1 MRNILLCFIFMF
13 FIPAGFAKEM
23 KVLMIGN
30 SFSICV
36 GNNLP
41 QIVKMSNKHHLHLT
55 SAYIGGCSLE
65 THANHLK
72 QAEKDP
78 AHKPYRIT
86 IWNSADLRKKNT
98 YQGNVL
104 ELLKNNKYDIIT
116 IQQASHHSWNY
127 ATYQPYADIV
137 IDYIRKFNP
146 QAKIMVQ
153 QTWAYRSDDSHL
165 LPGERSWGFDQQGMH
180 ERVRAAYHKF
190 AAEKGFELIP
200 TGDAIALYRK
210 NTPPYKVLSSQ
221 ELARYKNPDL
231 PPRANDIVGRD
242 FWKKQPDGFMK
253 LDADRIHLNFKGEY
267 LQACVWYM
275 TLFNED
281 ISTIRYEHPRIS
293 REECQALISAA
304 GKVFNQSGNRQK

>member
-1 MRNILLCFIFMF
+1 
-13 FIPAGFAKEM
+13 M

-41 QIVKMSNKHHLHLT
+41 QIVKMSKKYHLHLT

-65 THANHLK
+65 THADHLK
-72 QAEKDP
+72 QAENDP
-78 AHKPYRIT
+78 APKPYLIT
-86 IWNSADLRKKNT
+86 IWDSADLRKKNT
-98 YQGNVL
+98 YPGNVL
-104 ELLKNNKYDIIT
+104 ELLKSNKYDVIT
-116 IQQASHHSWNY
+116 LQQASHLSWNY
-127 ATYQPYADIV
+127 ATYQPYADTV
-137 IDYIRKFNP
+137 INYIRKFNP

-153 QTWAYRSDDSHL
+153 QTWAYRSDDPRL
-165 LPGERSWGFDQQGMH
+165 LPGEKSWGFDQQGMH
-180 ERVRAAYHKF
+180 ERVRAAYHKI

-221 ELARYKNPDL
+221 ELAGYKNPDL
-231 PPRANDIVGRD
+231 PPMANDIVGRD
-242 FWKKQPDGFMK
+242 FWKKQPDGSMK